1 MTQLAATNRLLRE
14 IRDNMQRAA
23 KAQREMAEAQ
33 DQLNKSA
40 NIFLRISDALANPGT
55 GKLRT
60 FLTFGYSFIPM
71 FFKVKNAVELTSK
84 TIGKFIE
91 RTKNPAGRGLLTS
104 LGRGL
109 VSQFQK
115 AKEIATDLSEMKVK
129 GGLLGALNYL
139 SFGAAGAIG
148 KGAGGVMAGGGALLR
163 FLRGQDRIQKIS
175 DGLFDFA
182 KAAEERG
189 KAIFKGVWSKVQNI
203 PWKALL
209 TNIGAFVLFGLKIF
223 IGLSLAIGV
232 LLLFL
237 KSKAFQN
244 AFKAFIEVLKSL
256 KEPLMTAFNLI
267 KEGFMLIY
275 NGLFGGGGFWSSLGM
290 VLKGLGK
297 ILWGIL
303 RGVFTV
309 VGGLLKAGLIAVG
322 VAIKDAAIYAVDKV
336 REYLSEKGQK
346 LKDKLTLKKTREK
359 LSGVDLGSIRM
370 MARGGITGAGFTIV
384 GEEGP
389 ELVKLPMGSR
399 VFSNNNSRKMISNGS
414 VNNITVNVQG
424 RIGASDTEL
433 RQIASKIGSMIN
445 KEVNRTTSSRG
456 TLG

>member
-14 IRDNMQRAA
+14 IRDNMQSAA
-23 KAQREMAEAQ
+23 RAQREMTEAQ
-33 DQLNKSA
+33 DQLNEST
-40 NIFLRISDALANPGT
+40 NRFLWFADEL
-55 GKLRT
+55 GKPNGKFSTILKI
-60 FLTFGYSFIPM
+60 GYAAIPM
-71 FFKVKNAVELTSK
+71 FFKFKNQLELTSRA
-84 TIGKFIE
+84 IGTLIE
-91 RTKNPAGRGLLTS
+91 KVKGGERGLLV
-104 LGRGL
+104 GAAKGMAN
-109 VSQFQK
+109 QFKK

-139 SFGAAGAIG
+139 SFGVSGALARGGAATKSGIGKLIEFARADDKRKRMRRVAYKALMKFYAGAD
-148 KGAGGVMAGGGALLR
+148 KVYGVLNKVP
-163 FLRGQDRIQKIS
+163 F
-175 DGLFDFA
+175 
-182 KAAEERG
+182 
-189 KAIFKGVWSKVQNI
+189 KAILI
-203 PWKALL
+203 
-209 TNIGAFVLFGLKIF
+209 NIGAFVLFGLKIF
-223 IGLSLAIGV
+223 IGLSLAIGL

-237 KSKAFQN
+237 KSEAFQN
-244 AFKAFIEVLKSL
+244 AFTAFIEVLKSL

-275 NGLFGGGGFWSSLGM
+275 NGLFGDGGFWSSLGM

-303 RGVFTV
+303 RGIFTV

-322 VAIKDAAIYAVDKV
+322 VAIRDAAIYAVDKV

-346 LKDKLTLKKTREK
+346 LKDKLTLKKTRSK
-359 LSGVDLGSIRM
+359 LSGADLGSIRM

>member
-1 MTQLAATNRLLRE
+1 MTQLAATNRLLKE
-14 IRDNMQRAA
+14 IRDNMEGAA
-23 KAQREMAEAQ
+23 KAQREMEESQAG
-33 DQLNKSA
+33 LNKEMNRFTRLA
-40 NIFLRISDALANPGT
+40 NALAEPK
-55 GKLRT
+55 GKLAV
-60 FLTFGYSFIPM
+60 FIKFGYATIPM
-71 FFKVKNAVELTSK
+71 FFKVKNQVELTSRA
-84 TIGKFIE
+84 IGALIDKVKGGE
-91 RTKNPAGRGLLTS
+91 GGV
-104 LGRGL
+104 L
-109 VSQFQK
+109 VSAFRGMTNQFKK

-139 SFGAAGAIG
+139 SFGTAKPIGKALGGAFAGAKFLL
-148 KGAGGVMAGGGALLR
+148 KGQNRV
-163 FLRGQDRIQKIS
+163 QKIQ

-182 KAAEERG
+182 KKAEERG
-189 KAIFKGVWSKVQNI
+189 KAIFKGVYSKVKNI

-209 TNIGAFVLFGLKIF
+209 TNIGAFALFGLKMF

-232 LLLFL
+232 LLIFL

-256 KEPLMTAFNLI
+256 KEPLMAAFNLI

-297 ILWGIL
+297 ILTGIIKGL
-303 RGVFTV
+303 LTIAF
-309 VGGLLKAGLIAVG
+309 GLLKAGLIAVG
-322 VAIKDAAIYAVDKV
+322 VAIRDAAMYAVEAV
-336 REYLSEKGQK
+336 ISY
-346 LKDKLTLKKTREK
+346 LKDKASQLKRKLNPFKGTQAFSDR
-359 LSGVDLGSIRM
+359 LSGSGFQGMQML
-370 MARGGITGAGFTIV
+370 ARGGIARGGVTLV

-389 ELVKLPMGSR
+389 EFVKLPMGSR
-399 VFSNNNSRKMISNGS
+399 VFSNRDSRKMISNGG